1 MPRPEYAGAGRV
13 NLPELAY
20 SWYNIVIFGCATSTA
35 ARCSTMIEALQGAW
49 EALMAG
55 ALPDVGYWSYL
66 IIFLMVFIEGP
77 VVTLIA
83 GAMVGAGLLRL
94 DLAYAACAAGNFA
107 ADQFWYWLG
116 FVGGRRGFLFR
127 IGWVRR
133 RRRQIEEFE
142 TGMQD
147 HGIRLY
153 LLSKVSMGLFTIP
166 ILIAAGVARVNWL
179 RLATVNVVFEV
190 VWTAFLLFA
199 GLRLGEHIA
208 QMERGLQVAALAG
221 GIIFLVILFA
231 VYRRVFQRIVQAGR
245 ATVP

>member
-1 MPRPEYAGAGRV
+1 
-13 NLPELAY
+13 
-20 SWYNIVIFGCATSTA
+20 
-35 ARCSTMIEALQGAW
+35 MIEALAGAW
-49 EALMAG
+49 EAVMNG
-55 ALPDVGYWSYL
+55 TLPDVGNWSYL
-66 IIFLMVFIEGP
+66 IIFVMVFIEGP
-77 VVTLIA
+77 IVTLIA

-94 DLAYAACAAGNFA
+94 DLAYAACAIGNFA

-116 FVGGRRGFLFR
+116 YVGGHRGFLYR

-142 TGMQD
+142 IGMQD
-147 HGIRLY
+147 HGIKLY

-166 ILIAAGVARVNWL
+166 ILIAAGIARVNWL
-179 RLATVNVVFEV
+179 RLTAVNLAFEI

-208 QMERGLQVAALAG
+208 QMERSLQVAALVG
-221 GIIFLVILFA
+221 GVVFLFLAITL
-231 VYRRVFQRIVQAGR
+231 YRRAFQRIMQAGR

>member
-1 MPRPEYAGAGRV
+1 
-13 NLPELAY
+13 
-20 SWYNIVIFGCATSTA
+20 
-35 ARCSTMIEALQGAW
+35 MIEALVGAW
-49 EALMAG
+49 EAVMNG
-55 ALPDVGYWSYL
+55 TLPDVGNWSYL
-66 IIFLMVFIEGP
+66 IIFVMVFIEGP
-77 VVTLIA
+77 IVTLIA

-94 DLAYAACAAGNFA
+94 DLAYAACAIGNFA

-116 FVGGRRGFLFR
+116 YVGGHRGFLYR

-142 TGMQD
+142 IGMQD
-147 HGIRLY
+147 HGIKLY

-166 ILIAAGVARVNWL
+166 ILIAAGIARVNWL
-179 RLATVNVVFEV
+179 RLTAVNLAFEI

-208 QMERGLQVAALAG
+208 QMERSLQVAALVG
-221 GIIFLVILFA
+221 GVLFLFLAITL
-231 VYRRVFQRIVQAGR
+231 YRRAFQRIMQAGR

>member
-1 MPRPEYAGAGRV
+1 
-13 NLPELAY
+13 
-20 SWYNIVIFGCATSTA
+20 
-35 ARCSTMIEALQGAW
+35 MIEALAGAW
-49 EALMAG
+49 EAVMNG
-55 ALPDVGYWSYL
+55 TLPDVGNWSYL
-66 IIFLMVFIEGP
+66 IIFVMVFVEGP
-77 VVTLIA
+77 IITLIA

-94 DLAYAACAAGNFA
+94 DLAYAACAIGNFA

-116 FVGGRRGFLFR
+116 YVGGHRGFLYR

-142 TGMQD
+142 IGMQD
-147 HGIRLY
+147 HGVKLY

-166 ILIAAGVARVNWL
+166 ILIAAGIARVNWL
-179 RLATVNVVFEV
+179 RLTAVNLAFEI

-208 QMERGLQVAALAG
+208 QMERSLQVAAVVGAV
-221 GIIFLVILFA
+221 IFLVVA
-231 VYRRVFQRIVQAGR
+231 VTLYRRAFQRIMQAGR

>member
-1 MPRPEYAGAGRV
+1 
-13 NLPELAY
+13 
-20 SWYNIVIFGCATSTA
+20 
-35 ARCSTMIEALQGAW
+35 MIEASAGAW
-49 EALMAG
+49 EAVMNG
-55 ALPDVGYWSYL
+55 TLPDVGNWSYL
-66 IIFLMVFIEGP
+66 IIFVMVFIEGP
-77 VVTLIA
+77 IVTLIA

-94 DLAYAACAAGNFA
+94 DLAYAACAIGNFA

-116 FVGGRRGFLFR
+116 YVGGHRGFLYR

-142 TGMQD
+142 IGMQD
-147 HGIRLY
+147 HGIKLY

-166 ILIAAGVARVNWL
+166 ILIAAGIARVNWL
-179 RLATVNVVFEV
+179 RLTAVNLAFEI

-208 QMERGLQVAALAG
+208 QMERSLQVAAVVGGVVFLFLA
-221 GIIFLVILFA
+221 ITL
-231 VYRRVFQRIVQAGR
+231 YRSAFQRIMQAGR

>member
-1 MPRPEYAGAGRV
+1 MNG
-13 NLPELAY
+13 
-20 SWYNIVIFGCATSTA
+20 T
-35 ARCSTMIEALQGAW
+35 
-49 EALMAG
+49 
-55 ALPDVGYWSYL
+55 LPDVGNWSYL
-66 IIFLMVFIEGP
+66 IILVMVFIEGP
-77 VVTLIA
+77 IVTLIA

-94 DLAYAACAAGNFA
+94 DLAYAACAIGNFA

-116 FVGGRRGFLFR
+116 FVGGHRGFLFR

-142 TGMQD
+142 IGMQD
-147 HGIRLY
+147 HGIKLY

-166 ILIAAGVARVNWL
+166 ILIAAGIARVNWL
-179 RLATVNVVFEV
+179 RLTVVNLAFEI

-208 QMERGLQVAALAG
+208 QMERSLQIAAVVG
-221 GIIFLVILFA
+221 GVIFLFMAITL
-231 VYRRVFQRIVQAGR
+231 YRRAFQRIMQAGR

>member
-1 MPRPEYAGAGRV
+1 
-13 NLPELAY
+13 
-20 SWYNIVIFGCATSTA
+20 
-35 ARCSTMIEALQGAW
+35 MIEALAGAW
-49 EALMAG
+49 EAVMHG
-55 ALPDVGYWSYL
+55 TLPDVGNWSYL
-66 IIFLMVFIEGP
+66 IIFVMVFIEGP
-77 VVTLIA
+77 IVTLIA

-94 DLAYAACAAGNFA
+94 DLAYAACAIGNFA

-116 FVGGRRGFLFR
+116 YVGGHRGFLYR

-142 TGMQD
+142 IGMQD
-147 HGIRLY
+147 HGIKLY

-166 ILIAAGVARVNWL
+166 ILIAAGIARVNWL
-179 RLATVNVVFEV
+179 RLTAVNLAFEI

-208 QMERGLQVAALAG
+208 QMERSLQIAALVG
-221 GIIFLVILFA
+221 GVVFLFLAITL
-231 VYRRVFQRIVQAGR
+231 YRRAFQRIMQAGR